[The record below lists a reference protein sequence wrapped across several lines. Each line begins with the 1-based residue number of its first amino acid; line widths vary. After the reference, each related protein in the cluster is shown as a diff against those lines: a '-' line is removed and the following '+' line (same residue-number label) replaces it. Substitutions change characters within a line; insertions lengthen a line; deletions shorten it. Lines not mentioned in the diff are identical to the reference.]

1 MIRHIV
7 FFSAKTQKD
16 IDKIG
21 DGLRILKDNP
31 HVQTFEV
38 QRNLATDTIE
48 QEPVDWVVYGEFKDA
63 DALDAFKQHP
73 TYQRAIE
80 IVRPL
85 RNLRLAADFQTA
97 P

>member
-1 MIRHIV
+1 MIMHIV

-16 IDKIG
+16 IDIIG

-48 QEPVDWVVYGEFKDA
+48 
-63 DALDAFKQHP
+63 
-73 TYQRAIE
+73 
-80 IVRPL
+80 
-85 RNLRLAADFQTA
+85 
-97 P
+97 